1 MDVSGVRALLAIRRH
16 AAVIDPSGQI
26 ELRGVA
32 RSVLRVLSLTEAV
45 PLFRIGETPQ
55 VA

>member
-1 MDVSGVRALLAIRRH
+1 VVRALLAIRRH

-32 RSVLRVLSLTEAV
+32 RSVFRVLTLTEAV
-45 PLFRIGETPQ
+45 TLFRVAETPQ